1 MAGAK
6 IIKFG
11 QDEVILKE
19 GEVNTEMFKIIQGH
33 AEVYVGYQTPKES
46 ILGVIGPQSCFGE
59 TGLLLKQPSIYT
71 VIAYSDVLVLRI
83 TEGDMGNFVREN
95 QKNIIDIMRNMA
107 GSMLSMRMQIE
118 LLLKDLEACKKT
130 DAGSEDIKSRIREA
144 RRAMRQYAVYN
155 PMLNKS

>member
-11 QDEVILKE
+11 
-19 GEVNTEMFKIIQGH
+19 
-33 AEVYVGYQTPKES
+33 
-46 ILGVIGPQSCFGE
+46 
-59 TGLLLKQPSIYT
+59 
-71 VIAYSDVLVLRI
+71 
-83 TEGDMGNFVREN
+83 N